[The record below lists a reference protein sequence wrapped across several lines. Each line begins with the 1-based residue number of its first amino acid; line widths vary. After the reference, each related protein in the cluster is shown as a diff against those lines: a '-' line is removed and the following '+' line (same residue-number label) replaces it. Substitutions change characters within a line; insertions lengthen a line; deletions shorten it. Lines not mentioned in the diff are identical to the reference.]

1 MPAFILYPL
10 SFLVV
15 LGIMIVVHEWGHYAA
30 AKLLG
35 VRVEVF
41 SVGFGPR
48 LLGFRRGETDYRI
61 SAIPLGGY
69 VKMSGENPM
78 EPATGDP
85 AEFMSHPRWHRF
97 LIAVAGPFMNVALAV
112 GLLTGL
118 YVFHYEEPTYLDEA
132 AVVGSVK
139 DGSPAAKAGIQR
151 DDVIANIEGIANP
164 RWKQALY
171 KAALNPGQPLR
182 VDVQRGSQTRSL
194 TIIPEPVGANRYGA
208 AGWEPKEPV
217 EITSLGAVGPN
228 KEKPAVSAGLQMGDV
243 VIAADALPITS
254 LTGLFDH
261 LQDGKGKPSEL
272 ALLRHGQEMKITVHP
287 ILGVAKGETE
297 AFYRIGVGSQRI
309 TVKRLPLAEAWKSSL
324 ADNRENCVML
334 ADLLQKLIRGKGNIK
349 QISGPIGIG
358 QAAGDAVEEGLQ
370 DKNWFHLLQLV
381 TMISLNLGLFN
392 LLPIPIMDGG
402 VILLLLLEGL
412 MRRDIS
418 LVVKERIYQTAFVF
432 LVLFASVVIFNDVTK
447 VFSSGKLP

>member
-1 MPAFILYPL
+1 MPSFILYPL

-48 LLGFRRGETDYRI
+48 LLGFRRGDTDYRI

-78 EPATGDP
+78 EVSTGDP
-85 AEFMSHPRWHRF
+85 GEFMSHPRWHRF
-97 LIAVAGPFMNVALAV
+97 LIAIAGPFMNVALAV

-118 YVFHYEEPTYLDEA
+118 YAFHFEQPAYWDEPATI
-132 AVVGSVK
+132 GWVK
-139 DGSPAAKAGIQR
+139 DGSPAARVGIQPG
-151 DDVIANIEGIANP
+151 DVISSIDGVANP
-164 RWKQALY
+164 KWKQAMY
-171 KAALNPGQPLR
+171 KAALSPGQPLH
-182 VDVQRGSQTRSL
+182 VDVQRGGQSL
-194 TIIPEPVGANRYGA
+194 HFTLVPDAAGVDRYGS
-208 AGWEPKEPV
+208 AGWWPQEPV
-217 EITSLGAVGPN
+217 EVTTLG
-228 KEKPAVSAGLQMGDV
+228 KDKPASKAGIQLGD
-243 VIAADALPITS
+243 IITRADSVDMTALPA
-254 LTGLFDH
+254 LFEH
-261 LQDGKGKPSEL
+261 LQDGKGKPV
-272 ALLRHGQEMKITVHP
+272 ALTVLRHGQQINFTVQP
-287 ILGVAKGETE
+287 ALDKSEGDSE
-297 AFYRIGVGSQRI
+297 AYYRIGVGSERTKVEQ
-309 TVKRLPLAEAWKSSL
+309 LPLGEAWRASL
-324 ADNRENCVML
+324 TENRENSLML
-334 ADLLQKLIRGKGNIK
+334 GDLLQKLVRGKANIK

-370 DKNWFHLLQLV
+370 DKNWFRLFRLV
-381 TMISLNLGLFN
+381 TMISLNLGIFN

-447 VFSSGKLP
+447 VFSSGRLP

>member
-1 MPAFILYPL
+1 MPHFILYPL
-10 SFLVV
+10 SFILV

-78 EPATGDP
+78 EQATGDP
-85 AEFMSHPRWHRF
+85 GEFMSHPRWHRF

-112 GLLTGL
+112 VLLTGL
-118 YVFHYEEPTYLDEA
+118 YVFHFEQPAYFDNPA
-132 AVVGSVK
+132 RVGWVK
-139 DGSPAAKAGIQR
+139 DGSPAAKAGIR
-151 DDVIANIEGIANP
+151 VGDVISDLNGTSQP
-164 RWKQALY
+164 TWKQVMFKSALS
-171 KAALNPGQPLR
+171 PGQPMQ
-182 VDVQRGSQTRSL
+182 VDVQRDAQALHFSIVPDASG
-194 TIIPEPVGANRYGA
+194 VDRYGS
-208 AGWEPKEPV
+208 AGWWPEQPV
-217 EITSLGAVGPN
+217 EVTSLGKVGN
-228 KEKPAVSAGLQMGDV
+228 AEPAITSGIQLGDV
-243 VIAADALPITS
+243 IAKADGVAMTALPT
-254 LTGLFDH
+254 LFEH
-261 LQDGKGKPSEL
+261 LQDGKGKPADL
-272 ALLRHGQEMKITVHP
+272 TILRHGQEMKVTVTP
-287 ILGVAKGETE
+287 VLDKGEGETE
-297 AFYRIGVGSQRI
+297 AFYRIGVGSERI
-309 TVKRLPLAEAWKSSL
+309 TVRQLPLLEAAKMSL
-324 ADNRENCVML
+324 AENRENSLML
-334 ADLLQKLIRGKGNIK
+334 GELLEKLVRGKASIK

-370 DKNWFHLLQLV
+370 EKNWFRLFRLV
-381 TMISLNLGLFN
+381 TMISLNLGIFN

-402 VILLLLLEGL
+402 VILLLLLESL

-447 VFSSGKLP
+447 MFASKLP

>member
-1 MPAFILYPL
+1 MSAWLLYPL

-15 LGIMIVVHEWGHYAA
+15 LGVMIVVHEWGHYAA

-48 LLGFRRGETDYRI
+48 LLGFRRGDTDYRI

-78 EPATGDP
+78 EAPTGDP
-85 AEFMSHPRWHRF
+85 GEFMSHPRWHRF
-97 LIAVAGPFMNVALAV
+97 IIAIAGPFMNVALAV

-118 YVFHYEEPTYLDEA
+118 YVFHFEEPAYLDDPA
-132 AVVGSVK
+132 TVGWVK
-139 DGSPAAKAGIQR
+139 EGSPAAKVGIR
-151 DDVIANIEGIANP
+151 PGDLISTIDGVSNLK
-164 RWKQALY
+164 WKQVMY
-171 KAALNPGQPLR
+171 KAALSPGQPLR
-182 VDVQRGSQTRSL
+182 VGVQRATQTLEFTVVPSPAGVDHYGS
-194 TIIPEPVGANRYGA
+194 
-208 AGWEPKEPV
+208 AGWWPQEPV
-217 EITSLGAVGPN
+217 EVTTL
-228 KEKPAVSAGLQMGDV
+228 KKDRPASKAGIQLGDV
-243 VIAADALPITS
+243 ITRADDVTTTALPV
-254 LTGLFDH
+254 LFDH
-261 LQDGKGKPSEL
+261 LQESQGKPVEL
-272 ALLRHGQEMKITVHP
+272 TVLRHGQEMKFTVQP
-287 ILGVAKGETE
+287 ALDKADGAAK
-297 AFYRIGVGSQRI
+297 AFYRIGVGSER
-309 TVKRLPLAEAWKSSL
+309 VKVQRLPLGEAWRASLASNRESSL
-324 ADNRENCVML
+324 ML
-334 ADLLQKLIRGKGNIK
+334 GELLQKLVRGKASIK

-358 QAAGDAVEEGLQ
+358 QAAGDAVEEGIQ

-402 VILLLLLEGL
+402 VILLLMLEGL

-432 LVLFASVVIFNDVTK
+432 LVLFASIVIFNDVTK
-447 VFSSGKLP
+447 VFSSGRLP

>member
-1 MPAFILYPL
+1 MPSFILYPL

-48 LLGFRRGETDYRI
+48 LLGFRKGDTDYRI

-85 AEFMSHPRWHRF
+85 GEFMSHPRWHRL
-97 LIAVAGPFMNVALAV
+97 LIAIAGPFMNVALAV

-118 YVFHYEEPTYLDEA
+118 YVFHFEQPAYWDDPATI
-132 AVVGSVK
+132 GWVK
-139 DGSPAAKAGIQR
+139 DGSPAAKVGIQPG
-151 DDVIANIEGIANP
+151 DLITSIDGVANP
-164 RWKQALY
+164 KWKQALY
-171 KAALNPGQPLR
+171 KAALSPGQPLHLQ
-182 VDVQRGSQTRSL
+182 VQRGGKTQDFTVV
-194 TIIPEPVGANRYGA
+194 PDAAGVDRYGS
-208 AGWEPKEPV
+208 AGWWPQEPV
-217 EITSLGAVGPN
+217 EVTTLG
-228 KEKPAVSAGLQMGDV
+228 KDKPAGKAGIQLGDV
-243 VIAADALPITS
+243 ITRADGVAMTALPA
-254 LTGLFDH
+254 LFEH
-261 LQDGKGKPSEL
+261 LQDGKGKPVALTVLRRGKEMNFTVVPALDKSE
-272 ALLRHGQEMKITVHP
+272 
-287 ILGVAKGETE
+287 GETE
-297 AFYRIGVGSQRI
+297 AYYRIGVGSERTKVEQ
-309 TVKRLPLAEAWKSSL
+309 LPIGEAWRASLAE
-324 ADNRENCVML
+324 NRENSLML
-334 ADLLQKLIRGKGNIK
+334 GELLQKLVRGKASIK

-370 DKNWFHLLQLV
+370 EKNWFRLVRLV
-381 TMISLNLGLFN
+381 TMISLNLGIFN

>member
-1 MPAFILYPL
+1 MPGIVLYPL
-10 SFLVV
+10 SFVVV

-48 LLGFRRGETDYRI
+48 LLGFRRGDTDYRI

-78 EPATGDP
+78 EATTGDP
-85 AEFMSHPRWHRF
+85 GEFMSHPRWHRF
-97 LIAVAGPFMNVALAV
+97 LIAVAGPFMNIALAV

-118 YVFHYEEPTYLDEA
+118 YVFHFEEPAYLDDPA
-132 AVVGSVK
+132 TVGWLK
-139 DGSPAAKAGIQR
+139 DGSSAAKVGIQPG
-151 DDVIANIEGIANP
+151 DLISNIDGIPNP
-164 RWKQALY
+164 SWKQTMY
-171 KAALNPGQPLR
+171 KAALNPGQPLH
-182 VDVQRGSQTRSL
+182 VEVQRAAQKLEFTVV
-194 TIIPEPVGANRYGA
+194 PDPAGADHYGA
-208 AGWEPKEPV
+208 AGWWPREPV
-217 EITSLGAVGPN
+217 EITALP
-228 KEKPAVSAGLQMGDV
+228 KDKPAMKAGMQLGDV
-243 VIAADALPITS
+243 VTSADGLPITA
-254 LTGLFDH
+254 LPALFDH
-261 LQDGKGKPSEL
+261 LQDNKGKPVEL
-272 ALLRHGQEMKITVHP
+272 AVLRHGQEMKFTVQP
-287 ILGVAKGETE
+287 EVDKAPGATE
-297 AFYRIGVGSQRI
+297 AFYRIGVRSERI
-309 TVKRLPLAEAWKSSL
+309 KIKRLPLGEAWKASL
-324 ADNRENCVML
+324 ADNRESSLML
-334 ADLLQKLIRGKGNIK
+334 GDLLQKLIRGKASIK

-370 DKNWFHLLQLV
+370 EKNWFHLLQLV

-402 VILLLLLEGL
+402 VILLLVVEGL

-432 LVLFASVVIFNDVTK
+432 LVLFASVVIFNDFT
-447 VFSSGKLP
+447 KLPWFNRG